1 VPSGIPK
8 AIDTVEE
15 LYVAVGVEPA
25 GNEDAVTSKSVVKSI
40 VLWADAAAAAA
51 LAADWLA

>member
-25 GNEDAVTSKSVVKSI
+25 GNEDAVTSKSLVKSI
-40 VLWADAAAAAA
+40 VL
-51 LAADWLA
+51 